1 MKIRFLTL
9 DEKMSGVLQE
19 RIDRLEAR
27 YEMASSDMAI
37 ALANGSER
45 ETAEKLKWMFDYHVL
60 EYLREQTP
68 QWFQDVQE
76 DQWDR
81 QIEADAASGR
91 LDLFKEQVARARAAG
106 AVDEL

>member
-9 DEKMSGVLQE
+9 DEKMSGILQD

-27 YEMASSDMAI
+27 YEMVSSDMAI

-60 EYLREQTP
+60 EYLREQIPMNGTP
-68 QWFQDVQE
+68 GTTTSPSTRRVSE
-76 DQWDR
+76 V
-81 QIEADAASGR
+81 IPS
-91 LDLFKEQVARARAAG
+91 
-106 AVDEL
+106 